1 MSTATIDT
9 TVSPS
14 PPVGMGDLMLIATGV
29 LLLAVG
35 ALIAGWEPMELPL
48 GLATLGTL
56 ALALCNPSRWLAEEG
71 LDTVNSLV
79 LASLITL
86 SGFHLLA

>member
-1 MSTATIDT
+1 MSTAKIDT
-9 TVSPS
+9 TVSPGS
-14 PPVGMGDLMLIATGV
+14 PVGTGDLMLIATGV

-35 ALIAGWEPMELPL
+35 ALIAGWEPIELPL
-48 GLATLGTL
+48 GLATLGTMGL
-56 ALALCNPSRWLAEEG
+56 VLCNPSRWLAEEG
-71 LDTVNSLV
+71 GDTVNSLV

>member
-1 MSTATIDT
+1 MNTATFDT
-9 TVSPS
+9 TDSPNS
-14 PPVGMGDLMLIATGV
+14 PVGTGGLMLIATGV

-35 ALIAGWEPMELPL
+35 ALAAGWPPIELPL
-48 GLATLGTL
+48 GLVTLGTM
-56 ALALCNPSRWLAEEG
+56 ALALLNPSRWQGEEG
-71 LDTVNSLV
+71 VDTVNSLV

>member
-1 MSTATIDT
+1 MSTATIT
-9 TVSPS
+9 TIDSPNS
-14 PPVGMGDLMLIATGV
+14 PVGTGGLMLIATAV

-35 ALIAGWEPMELPL
+35 ALAAGWPPIELPL
-48 GLATLGTL
+48 GLATLGATTA
-56 ALALCNPSRWLAEEG
+56 ALLYPGRWQGEEG
-71 LDTVNSLV
+71 VDTVNSLV

>member
-9 TVSPS
+9 TDSPR
-14 PPVGMGDLMLIATGV
+14 PPVSTGSLMLIATGV

-35 ALIAGWEPMELPL
+35 ALAAGWPPIELPL
-48 GLATLGTL
+48 GLASLGTAAA
-56 ALALCNPSRWLAEEG
+56 ALLYPGRWQEEEG

>member
-9 TVSPS
+9 IDSPS
-14 PPVGMGDLMLIATGV
+14 SPLGPGGLLLIATGV

-35 ALIAGWEPMELPL
+35 VLTAGWEPIELPL